1 MTNEL
6 KPCPFCGGEADFS
19 PARAKIECQG
29 DWCNAVMCGVQGD
42 EELIKAWNTRTRP
55 AAPAVDLEGII
66 SEMQLRFFGHKEIAR
81 RVVVALAEEGHL
93 AQGWMPI
100 ESAPKDGT
108 QTLPQPPKEE
118 DE

>member
-1 MTNEL
+1 
-6 KPCPFCGGEADFS
+6 
-19 PARAKIECQG
+19 
-29 DWCNAVMCGVQGD
+29 
-42 EELIKAWNTRTRP
+42 
-55 AAPAVDLEGII
+55 LEGII

-100 ESAPKDGT
+100 ESAPRDDTEVLLAGMEYNEIRIAVCSWTGKEWLSNFCIDHYKT
-108 QTLPQPPKEE
+108 FKSPTHWQPLPQPPKEE